1 MRRAIV
7 LNDLLLVKRILRNNP
22 TLVQNP
28 DFDDKSNTSLH
39 LATKYGF
46 LEIVVRSLKRHD
58 WDPPRT
64 HFKHQEFLILAGHEN
79 AGISR
84 NTENETP
91 LMIACENK
99 QIEIGKLLIMQF
111 PMCIPEQNKAGMD
124 AVSTSSIA
132 AALAIIDSVHS

>member
-22 TLVQNP
+22 ALVQNP

-39 LATKYGF
+39 LAAKYGF
-46 LEIVVRSLKRHD
+46 LEIAVRSLKRHG
-58 WDPPRT
+58 WDSLRA
-64 HFKHQEFLILAGHEN
+64 HYKQQEFLILAGHEN
-79 AGISR
+79 SGISR

-99 QIEIGKLLIMQF
+99 QIEIGKLLIVQF

-124 AVSTSSIA
+124 AVSTSTA
-132 AALAIIDSVHS
+132 AASFAIVDSLHS